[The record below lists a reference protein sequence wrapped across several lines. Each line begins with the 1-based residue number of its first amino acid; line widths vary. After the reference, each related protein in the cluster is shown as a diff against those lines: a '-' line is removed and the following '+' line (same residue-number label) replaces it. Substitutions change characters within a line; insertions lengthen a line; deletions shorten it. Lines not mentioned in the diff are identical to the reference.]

1 MLKFQKYVPLRE
13 ILVYSMMNK
22 KTKPV
27 VLGLMT
33 SYIHSIGGGGGS
45 RVCIMGKGQIL
56 YCVYYFIYTL
66 AFVIV
71 GQLIYIKCVD
81 SYIVSLLF

>member
-1 MLKFQKYVPLRE
+1 MIGLELQQQGLIFYSSYSAMLKFQKDVALRE

-33 SYIHSIGGGGGS
+33 SYIHSIGGGG
-45 RVCIMGKGQIL
+45 VKGL
-56 YCVYYFIYTL
+56 CH
-66 AFVIV
+66 
-71 GQLIYIKCVD
+71 G
-81 SYIVSLLF
+81 